1 MRLYLQNIVEEI
13 SFENLPEKWQGF
25 DFTRFSKD
33 KTLFD
38 FQRQAL
44 QNALKGLWL
53 YYSPLQKGWQSDGL
67 TGYLN
72 TPPLR
77 DTPLREGNFLKHR
90 LFKLYQNN
98 DFLEN
103 FDYDLKKREGKKTAK
118 YLLEYD
124 KDYPAVDSKIPFAHF
139 INRMSFWMATGSGKT
154 LVIVKLIELLGRL
167 IADKE
172 LPTGDI
178 LFLAHR
184 DDLLDQFKNH
194 IEEFNS
200 FNFDTKI
207 TLKSLKDYES
217 VKRENALALSKNE
230 ITVFYYRSDLI
241 SDEHKEKIVN
251 FKNYDNG
258 GQWYI
263 LLDEAHKGDK
273 EDSKRQILY
282 SILSRNGFLFNFSAT
297 FTDPR
302 DFVTCAFNF
311 NLSKFVEDG
320 YGKHIYVSSAEIRAF
335 RGRGDF
341 SPIEKQKIVLKTLL
355 LLTYINKYFEKIR
368 EVVNTP
374 SAHSPLQKGWQAKPD
389 GVFADTPLQKGNSP
403 SVKGWQS
410 DRIDGVVLYHRPLL
424 LTLVNSVDVE
434 KSDLEL
440 FFRELEKVARNEIRA
455 DLLEEAKNELI
466 QEFSDNAKFVFEE
479 LDCVI
484 NAGLVSKLDYEDI
497 LKYVLNAN
505 TPGNIEVLK
514 IPGNRQELI
523 FRLMTAEKPFAL
535 IKIGDISG
543 WLNDKLEGYEI
554 NESFENE
561 SYFKAIN
568 RDDSDINVLMGSRSF
583 YEGWDSNRPNLILFV
598 NIGVGSDAKKFVLQS
613 VGRGVRIEPLKNQRR
628 RFLNLYNEMTTPRQ
642 ASPDT
647 PLQEGNTPTRLH
659 RATPLQEGNIEELFE
674 KVKNLILPM
683 ESLFVFGTKAENLKE
698 IIATLKAEKQDKN
711 LGDAFILNPEA
722 YKHTLLVPVY
732 KTAERIFAE
741 EKDPQKYPIS
751 REDFDITSQFYGF
764 LGDKIALAKYDCEV
778 KVLKKAKESFKEK
791 ERYYDFSEKNS
802 LFEPELIL
810 DRIFDYLGVKNKEFD
825 KFKEL
830 ENEIVHFK
838 KVRFTDGEKY
848 EEIKRKIE
856 EIRHYPE
863 RQKELDKQYGKIP
876 RKEFERQM
884 TLFEQAGNFE
894 IKSQK
899 IKIKY
904 LANHYYLPVIVSET
918 EKIDYIN
925 HIINVES
932 EVIFVE
938 QLEEYLT
945 KPDNVFTHFDWWMF
959 SKLDQTLDEVFIPY
973 YNPKENN
980 IANFKPD
987 FIFWAQKGKRY
998 LVLFVDPKGTEHADG
1013 YRKIDGYSRIFEIEK
1028 NGQKQSRDFS
1038 YNGFTINTKLLL
1050 KPRRGIAEVL
1060 ENYKQYWFDNFDDFA
1075 RKIS

>member
-1 MRLYLQNIVEEI
+1 MRLYLQNIVDDI
-13 SFENLPEKWQGF
+13 SFDNLPAKWQGF
-25 DFTRFSKD
+25 DFSRFSKD

-38 FQRQAL
+38 FQKQAL
-44 QNALKGLWL
+44 QNALKSLWL
-53 YYSPLQKGWQSDGL
+53 YFKDKKADKQS
-67 TGYLN
+67 
-72 TPPLR
+72 
-77 DTPLREGNFLKHR
+77 
-90 LFKLYQNN
+90 LFNHYQAN
-98 DFLEN
+98 DFTEN
-103 FDYDLKKREGKKTAK
+103 FDYDLKKREGKKTAN

-124 KDYPAVDSKIPFAHF
+124 KDYPAIDSKIPFAHF

-154 LVIVKLIELLGRL
+154 LVIVKLIELLGKL
-167 IADKE
+167 IAEKE
-172 LPTGDI
+172 LPVRDI

-194 IEEFNS
+194 VDEFNS

-207 TLKSLKDYES
+207 NLKNLRDYES
-217 VKRENALALSKNE
+217 VKRENALPFAKNE

-251 FKNYDNG
+251 FQNYDNG

-302 DFVTCAFNF
+302 DFATCAFNF
-311 NLSKFVEDG
+311 NLSRFVEEG
-320 YGKHIYVSSAEIRAF
+320 YGKHIYVSSAEISAF

-341 SPIEKQKIVLKTLL
+341 SPIEKQKIVLKALL

-368 EVVNTP
+368 KVN
-374 SAHSPLQKGWQAKPD
+374 
-389 GVFADTPLQKGNSP
+389 NS
-403 SVKGWQS
+403 
-410 DRIDGVVLYHRPLL
+410 LYHRPLL
-424 LTLVNSVDVE
+424 LTLVNSVAVE
-434 KSDLEL
+434 DSDLEL
-440 FFRELEKVARNEIRA
+440 FFRELEKVAKNEIKA
-455 DLLEEAKNELI
+455 DLLKKAKEELV
-466 QEFSDNAKFVFEE
+466 QEFRDNAKFVFEE
-479 LDCVI
+479 LECVI
-484 NAGLVSKLDYEDI
+484 NADLVSKLDYNDI

-505 TPGNIEVLK
+505 TPGKIEVLK

-523 FRLMTAEKPFAL
+523 FRLMTADKPFAL
-535 IKIGDISG
+535 IKIGAISG
-543 WLNDKLEGYEI
+543 WLKDKLDNYEI

-561 SYFKAIN
+561 SYFRRIN

-583 YEGWDSNRPNLILFV
+583 YEGWDSNRPNLLLFV

-613 VGRGVRIEPLKNQRR
+613 VGRGVRIEPQKYQRKR
-628 RFLNLYNEMTTPRQ
+628 LQNLLNAKVVKEQ
-642 ASPDT
+642 
-647 PLQEGNTPTRLH
+647 
-659 RATPLQEGNIEELFE
+659 LFE
-674 KVKNLILPM
+674 EVKNLILPI
-683 ESLFVFGTKAENLKE
+683 ESLFVFGTNAENLKE

-722 YKHTLLVPVY
+722 QKHTLLVPVY
-732 KTAERIFAE
+732 RTAERIFAE
-741 EKDPQKYPIS
+741 EKDPQKYPVS
-751 REDFDITSQFYGF
+751 REDFNITSQFYEF
-764 LGDKIALAKYDCEV
+764 LGDKVAVAKYDCEV
-778 KVLKKAKESFKEK
+778 KVLKKAKESFTDK
-791 ERYYDFSEKNS
+791 ERYYDFSERNS

-810 DRIFDYLGVKNKEFD
+810 DRIFDYLGVKSREFE

-830 ENEIVHFK
+830 EDEIVHFK
-838 KVRFTDGEKY
+838 KVRFSDGEKY

-856 EIRHYPE
+856 EVRHYPE

-894 IKSQK
+894 MKNQK
-899 IKIKY
+899 ITIKY

-918 EKIDYIN
+918 EKIDYLN
-925 HIINVES
+925 HIINVDS
-932 EVIFVE
+932 EVKFVE
-938 QLEEYLT
+938 QLEEYLA
-945 KPDNVFTHFDWWMF
+945 KPDNVFTQFDWWMF
-959 SKLDQTLDEVFIPY
+959 SKLDQTLDKVLIPY

-998 LVLFVDPKGTEHADG
+998 LILFVDPKGTEHADG
-1013 YRKIDGYSRIFEIEK
+1013 YRKIDGYSRIFEIGE
-1028 NGQKQSRDFS
+1028 QKQSKDFS

-1060 ENYKQYWFDNFDDFA
+1060 ENYKRYWFDNFIDFA
-1075 RKIS
+1075 GKIS